1 MSTSPKLKLE
11 SFMIERP
18 GLTFRKPVTVS
29 QNIRWRTETG
39 RREKKLL
46 LSSAHF
52 VTYIN
57 I

>member
-1 MSTSPKLKLE
+1 MSTSPKLTLE

-18 GLTFRKPVTVS
+18 GLTFRKPVTAS

-39 RREKKLL
+39 MREKKLL